1 MNQLDLYEQSPLV
14 YAVDVADL
22 SLIQMLIKNGAN
34 VNISDT
40 NGVSPLHVAV
50 NRQNNEICDYLL
62 SVGAEINTTDK

>member
-1 MNQLDLYEQSPLV
+1 MYEQSPLV

-22 SLIQMLIKNGAN
+22 TLIELLIKKGAN

-62 SVGAEINTTDK
+62 NFGAAINIVDK